1 MPSKLWKRYPSD
13 YTEEEL
19 RAQARELESAVTI
32 PANVEIEADHRVLDL
47 GEVEKLLRQ
56 LRTSSSRTVAAA
68 RTRGTAM
75 PRETSASP

>member
-1 MPSKLWKRYPSD
+1 MGKKYPSD

-19 RAQARELESAVTI
+19 RAQARELESAVTS

-56 LRTSSSRTVAAA
+56 AKNIILLDCGCR